1 MSKGVR
7 RIRPI
12 LVITFLGFSLLAGLC
27 SRLGGVAT
35 VCGLWRFFRRLRYI
49 LGVWWPT
56 EISNEELW
64 QSTKQERVKLFIR
77 REKWRLIGYAL
88 RKPANNITCLPLEWD
103 SQDQTFFRLSQA
115 RRQADEHFITS
126 FKVWPKRLAWDFL
139 KFPNCEHGKLFVTSA
154 VQAAMASQIQSSSY
168 FNN

>member
-64 QSTKQERVKLFIR
+64 QGTKQERVELHF
-77 REKWRLIGYAL
+77 EE
-88 RKPANNITCLPLEWD
+88 TC
-103 SQDQTFFRLSQA
+103 Q
-115 RRQADEHFITS
+115 
-126 FKVWPKRLAWDFL
+126 
-139 KFPNCEHGKLFVTSA
+139 
-154 VQAAMASQIQSSSY
+154 
-168 FNN
+168 